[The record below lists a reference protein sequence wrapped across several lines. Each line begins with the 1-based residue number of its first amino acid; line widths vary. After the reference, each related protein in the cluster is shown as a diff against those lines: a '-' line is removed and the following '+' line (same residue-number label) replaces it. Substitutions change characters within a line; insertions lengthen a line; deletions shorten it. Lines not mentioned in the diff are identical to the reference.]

1 MYAENK
7 LGYGDLSRFTSTAR
21 STTLSG
27 AEHLPMR
34 SRADRAFMKSITEFM
49 DQTGFHPVIKTW
61 FTSKFSAPTEPQLR
75 GWPVIAKGDDTLIA
89 APTGSGK
96 TLTSFLVCIDRLLR
110 AALADPHE
118 NGAVNEHVRVIYVS
132 PLKALSNDIKR
143 NLEVPLAEIDALAKA
158 AKGRSSGIRTLIRTG
173 DTPSYHRQQ
182 MLKKPPHILITTPE
196 SLFLLLTSEK
206 SRAILTKVETVI
218 VDEIHALARDKRG
231 SHLTLTLERL
241 NALCEKR
248 PQRIGLSATQ
258 KPITDVAAFLTGVHA
273 DGTPRPCTIIDGGH
287 RREIDL
293 DIEVPPSELS
303 AVCSNDQWEEV
314 YLRIKDMIC
323 AHRSTLIFVN
333 TRKMAE
339 RVAFH
344 LSQQLGEDAVT
355 SHHGSLSRDKRLDAE
370 ERLKSGQLKAIVATA
385 SLELGIDIGYIDL
398 VCQIGSPRSIATF
411 LQRIGRSGHAI
422 GAVPKGRIF
431 ALTRDE
437 LLEAMA
443 LVYAVKQGELD
454 KLDIPQHPL
463 DVLAQQIVAETA
475 CRDLSEA
482 DLYGLVRGAWPY
494 RALREKDFTG
504 TLAMLSDGFAD
515 GRRGSAWLYRD
526 AINQRVKARKGARL
540 AAVTSGGA
548 IPEMG
553 DFRVLNEEDG
563 SFVGTIN
570 EDFALESS
578 RGDIFLL
585 GNTSWQIRQVSGAE
599 VVVRDMNGAPPT
611 IPFWLGEAPG
621 RSVELSHAVA
631 DLREQLAQRIS
642 PPENADDPLFQLENI
657 KIIAEMAPKNY
668 LPAVAWLNKHITGNA
683 WAAWQ
688 AVHYLGVQKA
698 AFGVIPT
705 QQKIVFERFFDDTGG
720 MQLVIHAPFGMR
732 INRGF
737 GLAMRKRFCRSFD
750 FELQASA
757 DDNGIVL
764 SLGPQNSFPIESLFK
779 MLNEANVEPLLEQ
792 AILAV
797 PLFQIRWR
805 WNLNRSLAVLRSKAG
820 KRVPPALQRWRSDD
834 LMTAVFPAQTQCK
847 EHVTGDIE
855 IPDHPLVNQTMYD
868 CLHEAIDLDGLKDMV
883 RRIHSGE
890 IELIARDTREPS
902 PFSYQLL
909 NAYPYAFLDDAPLE
923 ERRARAVATRR
934 NLSFDKMSD
943 LCTLDKAAA
952 DQVAAEAWPD
962 ARDEDEMH
970 DALMAIG
977 VLPGATERIGAH
989 WQIMLEGLA
998 AKERAG
1004 RLLSEDG
1011 HFLWFAAE
1019 HLSLIEAAYGADCKI
1034 TPKLSLPDHLIKT
1047 YESEEARAKLLGLYI
1062 SHVAVTTESEIAQQ
1076 TLLSEHA
1083 VTAVMPLLE
1092 ARGTIVRGSFTSPDE
1107 RQWCERRLLARIHRL
1122 TLEGLRRQIKPVL
1135 PHEMLDF
1142 LTHWQHV
1149 ARTARLS
1156 GKTGLLHLIEQLQ
1169 GFDAAAGAWESEI
1182 IPARMDTYIPTWLD
1196 ELSHGGAVTWGRL
1209 RAPMPGK
1216 SGDDAPSAAAMT
1228 KSAPVALMRRDEINW
1243 LLPQQR
1249 SDARALMRSTAATI
1263 YEAIVTH
1270 GAMFPSELKM
1280 RTSLPE
1286 SHIEE
1291 ALGELAHLGLVHAD
1305 GFGAIRPYINKQRK
1319 RHPAFR
1325 GLSRQYM
1332 SRPSIT
1338 EGSGRWSLFPPL
1350 LPRPETELVL
1360 EKWARLLLNRYG
1372 VLFRDLLRRE
1382 SAAPSFYELAP
1393 TLRRMEARGEI
1404 RGGRFVAGAFGEQFA
1419 LPEAVEKLRELRNK
1433 NNDGS
1438 ADQDFCVLAAAD
1450 PLNLIGILTEG
1461 EKIPANRQTVM
1472 ALVKGRLAAVRED
1485 DNTKF
1490 LLPLAPEIKQQID
1503 RALTLNG
1510 VFRNRIANA
1519 STTLSQI

>member
-1 MYAENK
+1 M
-7 LGYGDLSRFTSTAR
+7 
-21 STTLSG
+21 TTQ
-27 AEHLPMR
+27 EFF
-34 SRADRAFMKSITEFM
+34 DR
-49 DQTGFHPVIKTW
+49 TGFHPVIRTW
-61 FTSKFSAPTEPQLR
+61 FTSKFAAPTDPQR
-75 GWPVIAKGDDTLIA
+75 DGWPAIAQGQDTLIA

-96 TLTSFLVCIDRLLR
+96 TLTSFLDCIDRLLR
-110 AALADPHE
+110 QALTRPADAE
-118 NGAVNEHVRVIYVS
+118 SDNTHVRVLYVS

-143 NLEVPLAEIDALAKA
+143 NLEVPLAEIDQLALTMT
-158 AKGRSSGIRTLIRTG
+158 GRSTGIRTLIRTG
-173 DTPSYHRQQ
+173 DTPSHQRQQ
-182 MLKKPPHILITTPE
+182 MVKKPPHILITTPE
-196 SLFLLLTSEK
+196 SLFLLLTGEK
-206 SRAILTKVETVI
+206 SRRILERVETVI

-231 SHLTLTLERL
+231 SHLALSLERL
-241 NALCEKR
+241 DALCQTR

-258 KPITDVAAFLTGVHA
+258 KPVKDVAAFLTGV
-273 DGTPRPCTIIDGGH
+273 DEKGQPRACTIIDGGH
-287 RREIDL
+287 RRRIDL

-314 YLRIKDMIC
+314 YLGIKDMINS
-323 AHRSTLIFVN
+323 HRSTLIFVN

-339 RVAFH
+339 RMAFH
-344 LSQQLGEDAVT
+344 LSQHLGEDAVT

-422 GAVPKGRIF
+422 GALPKGRIF

-454 KLDIPQHPL
+454 KLEIPQCPL
-463 DVLAQQIVAETA
+463 DILAQQIVAEAA
-475 CRDLSEA
+475 CRDMSE
-482 DLYGLVRGAWPY
+482 DELYRLMRGAWPF
-494 RALREKDFTG
+494 RALSAKDYG
-504 TLAMLSDGFAD
+504 ETLTMLAD
-515 GRRGSAWLYRD
+515 GYAEGRRNTAWLYRD
-526 AINQRVKARKGARL
+526 AINQQVKARKGARL

-553 DFRVLNEEDG
+553 DFRVVNEEDG

-621 RSVELSHAVA
+621 RTVELSQAVA
-631 DLREQLAQRIS
+631 ALRENLAARVS
-642 PPENADDPLFQLENI
+642 PPEDESDPLFQLENV
-657 KIIAEMAPKNY
+657 KLIAEMAPANY
-668 LPAVAWLNKHITGNA
+668 QPAVAWLKEHITGNN
-683 WAAWQ
+683 WVAWQ
-688 AVHYLGVQKA
+688 AVHYIGVQKA
-698 AFGVIPT
+698 AIGVIPT
-705 QQKIVFERFFDDTGG
+705 QKRIVFERFFDDTGG

-757 DDNGIVL
+757 DDNGVVL
-764 SLGPQNSFPIESLFK
+764 SLGPQNSFPIESLFR
-779 MLNEANVEPLLEQ
+779 MLNETNVQPILEQ

-805 WNLNRSLAVLRSKAG
+805 WNLNRSLAVLRSRAG
-820 KRVPPALQRWRSDD
+820 QRVPPALQRWRADD

-855 IPDHPLVNQTMYD
+855 LPDHPLVNQTMYD

-883 RRIHSGE
+883 RGIHAGE
-890 IELIARDTREPS
+890 IEMIARDTREPS

-934 NLSFDKMSD
+934 SLSFDAMSD

-952 DQVAAEAWPD
+952 AQVAAEAWPD

-970 DALMAIG
+970 DALMAMSI
-977 VLPGATERIGAH
+977 LPHEPELFGPH
-989 WQIMLEGLA
+989 WLIMLEGLA
-998 AKERAG
+998 AKKRAARLTAGSG
-1004 RLLSEDG
+1004 RSI
-1011 HFLWFAAE
+1011 WFAAE
-1019 HLSLIEAAYGADCKI
+1019 QLPLIRAAFGADADI
-1034 TPKLSLPDHLIKT
+1034 RPAIILPDHLEKT
-1047 YESEEARAKLLGLYI
+1047 VEPEEARAKLLTNYMA
-1062 SHVAVTTESEIAQQ
+1062 HVAVTTEDGIANR
-1076 TLLSEHA
+1076 TLLPLAQISA
-1083 VTAVMPLLE
+1083 TMPVLE
-1092 ARGTIVRGSFTSPDE
+1092 ARGGVMRGHYTDPDQ
-1107 RQWCERRLLARIHRL
+1107 RQWCDRRLLARIHRL
-1122 TLEGLRRQIKPVL
+1122 TLEGLRRQIKPVA

-1149 ARTARLS
+1149 ARPARLS
-1156 GKTGLLHLIEQLQ
+1156 GKPGLLQLIDQLQ
-1169 GFDAAAGAWESEI
+1169 GYDAAAGAWESEI
-1182 IPARMDTYIPTWLD
+1182 IPARLDSYIPTWLD
-1196 ELSHGGAVTWGRL
+1196 ELSHGGLVTWGRL
-1209 RAPMPGK
+1209 RPPTPPK
-1216 SGDDAPSAAAMT
+1216 SGDDTPSGTAMT

-1243 LLPQQR
+1243 LLPEYR
-1249 SDARALMRSTAATI
+1249 SDARQQMRGTASTI
-1263 YEAIVTH
+1263 YETIATH
-1270 GAMFPSELKM
+1270 GAMFPGELKM
-1280 RTSLPE
+1280 RTNLPE

-1305 GFGAIRPYINKQRK
+1305 GFGAIRPYISKQRK

-1332 SRPSIT
+1332 SRPAIT
-1338 EGSGRWSLFPPL
+1338 EGSGRWSLFPPQ
-1350 LPRPETELVL
+1350 LPRPETELVM
-1360 EKWARLLLNRYG
+1360 ERWARLLLKRYG
-1372 VLFRDLLRRE
+1372 VLFRDLLTRE
-1382 SAAPSFYELAP
+1382 DAAPSFYELAP

-1404 RGGRFVAGAFGEQFA
+1404 RGGRFVAGPFGEQFA
-1419 LPEAVEKLRELRNK
+1419 LPEAVEKLRELRSK
-1433 NNDGS
+1433 NHDEQNAS
-1438 ADQDFCVLAAAD
+1438 AARDFCVIAAAD

-1472 ALVKGRLAAVRED
+1472 ALVGGRLAATR
-1485 DNTKF
+1485 DNDETKF
-1490 LLPLAPEIKQQID
+1490 LLPLDPGLRTQIE

-1510 VFRNRIANA
+1510 VFRNRDGA
-1519 STTLSQI
+1519 LSEPVVHR